1 MSSYINHYRPPVEGE
16 QRWQIEVDWA
26 EIAHLRQIEQH
37 GGERARKIRAGKD
50 PATNADISTWNSLG
64 LGRARTMMKPWSDA
78 DVALLKKLWPN
89 RAYRMVDL
97 EVRLHKADETIR
109 GMALHL
115 GLPTRGEAVA
125 VWPEDKVER
134 LKARWAEGASA
145 TEIAKELGG
154 FTRNAIIGKVTRL
167 GLPKRSRLARL
178 AATTTNRRAQAARR
192 PPAPRAPKPKAHY
205 VKFERTPHI
214 GDGPRP
220 SRAGP
225 SRYVDQGPGLATPL
239 TLGAHMCK
247 WPIGDPQD
255 EGFTF
260 CGKRQEHGPYCAEH
274 GRVAFEPASK
284 GVRSQAQAEADEA
297 RRYKAFLRNLK
308 AA

>member
-1 MSSYINHYRPPVEGE
+1 
-16 QRWQIEVDWA
+16 
-26 EIAHLRQIEQH
+26 
-37 GGERARKIRAGKD
+37 
-50 PATNADISTWNSLG
+50 
-64 LGRARTMMKPWSDA
+64 MMKPWSDA
-78 DVALLKKLWPN
+78 DVVLLKKLWPN
-89 RAYRMVDL
+89 RAYRMIDI
-97 EVRLHKADETIR
+97 EARLHKADETIR
-109 GMALHL
+109 GMAIHL

-145 TEIAKELGG
+145 TEIARELGG

-192 PPAPRAPKPKAHY
+192 PAAPRAPKPKAHY

-220 SRAGP
+220 PRAEL
-225 SRYVDQGPGLATPL
+225 RARAWTPL
-239 TLGAHMCK
+239 EGVPPVRLEDRPGDACR
-247 WPIGDPQD
+247 WPINVEAA
-255 EGFTF
+255 EGEAFRQHWC
-260 CGKRQEHGPYCAEH
+260 CGGHVHANGYCAPHYQLAHQAPRTATEK
-274 GRVAFEPASK
+274 AADQ
-284 GVRSQAQAEADEA
+284 VRRD
-297 RRYKAFLRNLK
+297 KAFSRQRR